1 MNNSSQLDDIRP
13 IAGEPANDSPIKPI
27 PPLDGSINVEQDE
40 SNDNIPKKRRIML
53 AIQSIS
59 IIIALILSAYSF
71 TIIDSLDDATSK
83 SGNDATEVL
92 VRTEGREAD
101 HICTEGGADIFIGN
115 DSNRNGILE
124 EDEVTSTTRLCHGK
138 EGLSEIGRAHV

>member
-1 MNNSSQLDDIRP
+1 MILQ
-13 IAGEPANDSPIKPI
+13 AN
-27 PPLDGSINVEQDE
+27 
-40 SNDNIPKKRRIML
+40 RAMML
-53 AIQSIS
+53 Q
-59 IIIALILSAYSF
+59 
-71 TIIDSLDDATSK
+71 
-83 SGNDATEVL
+83 GL

-138 EGLSEIGRAHV
+138 EGLSSSRKHFLRNTVV